1 MENYTQNG
9 EFSVTEN
16 VDNLTSEINV
26 VNNLSSNLESP
37 ENIISE
43 VDSDDLMDSM
53 LSDAE
58 QINSELDLP
67 TSEKYIG
74 GDTDNISVIVDN
86 SNNRITATIKQIK
99 FKTAS
104 NFPPAGS
111 SKLLYVAEDEKAIY
125 YWDSELAIYV
135 KASGGA
141 SEDSGYDDTEIR
153 SKIKNLEDNKAEKTD
168 LDNYYTKSQTY
179 TKQEVDTAI
188 SNVEVDLSGYYT
200 KTETD
205 NVVTQTLNSAKGYT
219 DTKVADLVNS
229 APETLDTL
237 GEVAKALQD
246 NETVVDALN
255 SAIGN
260 KVDKVEGKGLS
271 TNDFTTEEKTKLA
284 GIEEGANKTVVDDT
298 FSLLSTNPLQNKV
311 VTSKLAEKV
320 NRSGNENIEGV
331 KTFKTIPLLDIST
344 SDNPSAKLPEWVDHK
359 AIVNAEWVRDR
370 LAGKQDTLIEG
381 TNIRIDGNTI
391 SADLSGSAPI
401 TVLESPVYIWNL
413 PAGVFKLP
421 ENCELYYNSSSSLP
435 ISYRNSGSAMLI
447 VSTTEAPTNAY
458 KDYKRFYL
466 FAPEI
471 GQAENFGSTFISGRA
486 NETQGYHETIGASV
500 HTYGDEIISGIKT
513 FQEAPK
519 LSRTLATDLN
529 DESMVNAQWVKAQG
543 YLNESDL
550 DDKGYIDYVKNQT
563 SVALS
568 KNNGTSPT
576 APPATDV
583 LTERAIATGL
593 PYFNGKHNYTDQT
606 NYFVPTTSGT
616 TGQILVA
623 NAEKTGVY
631 GGTWADKQTG
641 GEPTWKSPSELGL
654 ATTTD
659 LANYFPLA
667 GGTIGANGISW
678 GTASLPE
685 DTAPQYVCTIDAFA
699 LGGRQKWA
707 SIANLKTKLGVPTS
721 TEILNMVYPV
731 GSIYLTVA
739 TTTTGSASP
748 ASFLGGR
755 WERLP
760 AGYALWTASSGAG
773 GTISAG
779 LPNITG
785 DIQKVSGNHFFLN
798 AVTTEATASGAFN
811 ISSSMTT
818 GYANSTGSK
827 NMIRGLGFNANNG
840 ATTKGIY
847 GNSTT
852 VQPPAYKVYAWKRL
866 PD

>member
-26 VNNLSSNLESP
+26 VNDLSSNLESP

-168 LDNYYTKSQTY
+168 LDNYYIKSQTY

-205 NVVTQTLNSAKGYT
+205 NVATQTLNSAKGYT

-271 TNDFTTEEKTKLA
+271 TNDYTTAEKTKLA
-284 GIEEGANKTVVDDT
+284 GIEAGANKTVVDDT

-344 SDNPSAKLPEWVDHK
+344 SDNPSAKLPEYVDHK

-458 KDYKRFYL
+458 KDYKRFFL
-466 FAPEI
+466 FAPEV
-471 GQAENFGSTFISGRA
+471 GQADNYGSTFISGRA
-486 NETQGYHETIGASV
+486 NETQGYHEVIGASV
-500 HTYGDEIISGIKT
+500 HTYDDEIISGTKT
-513 FQEAPK
+513 FQEAPR

-529 DESMVNAQWVKAQG
+529 DESMVNAQWVQSLLTGKG
-543 YLNESDL
+543 YLTGIPSEYVTETELTNKGYATQSALNSTNSNVSSVADNVASLNTKVNTLNSTVSSLSSNKLNASDL
-550 DDKGYIDYVKNQT
+550 LDKI
-563 SVALS
+563 
-568 KNNGTSPT
+568 
-576 APPATDV
+576 
-583 LTERAIATGL
+583 
-593 PYFNGKHNYTDQT
+593 
-606 NYFVPTTSGT
+606 
-616 TGQILVA
+616 
-623 NAEKTGVY
+623 
-631 GGTWADKQTG
+631 
-641 GEPTWKSPSELGL
+641 
-654 ATTTD
+654 
-659 LANYFPLA
+659 
-667 GGTIGANGISW
+667 
-678 GTASLPE
+678 
-685 DTAPQYVCTIDAFA
+685 
-699 LGGRQKWA
+699 
-707 SIANLKTKLGVPTS
+707 
-721 TEILNMVYPV
+721 YPV
-731 GSIYLTVA
+731 GSIYMSTQNV
-739 TTTTGSASP
+739 SP
-748 ASFLGGR
+748 ASFLGGKWNPLKDR
-755 WERLP
+755 FLI
-760 AGYALWTASSGAG
+760 GAG
-773 GTISAG
+773 SSYS
-779 LPNITG
+779 
-785 DIQKVSGNHFFLN
+785 VN
-798 AVTTEATASGAFN
+798 AKS
-811 ISSSMTT
+811 
-818 GYANSTGSK
+818 
-827 NMIRGLGFNANNG
+827 G
-840 ATTKGIY
+840 ATTVTLTTSQIPSHTHAVHDQLVGYYSSGTWLGIGSGSGFKTGLNTAY
-847 GNSTT
+847 SVGATGGGQSHNNM
-852 VQPPAYKVYAWKRL
+852 PPYHAVYMWERVTG
-866 PD
+866 